1 MLVVVGDDGDA
12 EMAVL
17 AKQGSPLNLG
27 AHSVPGM
34 TGLSLLAPSLIS
46 L

>member
-27 AHSVPGM
+27 AHSVS
-34 TGLSLLAPSLIS
+34 GLSLLAPILIS